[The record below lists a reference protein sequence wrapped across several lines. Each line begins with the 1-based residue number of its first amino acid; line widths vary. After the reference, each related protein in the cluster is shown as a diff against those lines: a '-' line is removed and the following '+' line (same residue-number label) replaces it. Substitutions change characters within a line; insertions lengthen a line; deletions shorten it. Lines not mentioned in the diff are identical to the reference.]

1 MAKLGPRTT
10 VAVGKDKAG
19 KAVFSYMLESTAKY
33 FGFPF
38 EKNIVTRKN
47 KKGYSVPIRG
57 AVGQGHIKI
66 PTGKTKKVGKNTIT
80 LYKQVPMPGS
90 MNIAKIGAFLKK
102 ATKNK
107 PNSFVSQDGVT
118 YSV

>member
-1 MAKLGPRTT
+1 MAKLGPRVT

-19 KAVFSYMLESTAKY
+19 KAIYSYMLEATAKY
-33 FGFPF
+33 FGFSY

-47 KKGYSVPIRG
+47 KKGRSVPIRG
-57 AVGQGHIKI
+57 AVGQGHIKL
-66 PTGKTKKVGKNTIT
+66 PTGKTKKIGKNTIV

-107 PNSFVSQDGVT
+107 PKSFVSQDGVS
-118 YSV
+118 YPV